1 MDDFGKV
8 KVETWWE
15 ASGTTKVSTATLV
28 LTEYTNMGLLLNEM
42 GRQDMAKILKA
53 SFASVIIRKASQATM
68 SIGRNKGEEPSPWER
83 IEASIS

>member
-1 MDDFGKV
+1 
-8 KVETWWE
+8 
-15 ASGTTKVSTATLV
+15 
-28 LTEYTNMGLLLNEM
+28 MGLLLNEM